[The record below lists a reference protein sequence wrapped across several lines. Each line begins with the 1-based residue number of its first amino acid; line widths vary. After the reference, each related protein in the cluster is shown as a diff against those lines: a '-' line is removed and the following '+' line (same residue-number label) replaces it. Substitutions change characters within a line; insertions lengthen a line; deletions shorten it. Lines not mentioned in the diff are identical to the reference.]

1 MAYSDIL
8 IWVICSIC
16 LLFFV
21 AGAVTSF
28 LEKELR
34 AGIILLI
41 LSFSVSF
48 LLVLFIY
55 IYPEI
60 QLIRLVFLAVCLL
73 AIIVMFLPLSGTKKL
88 KFEIPN
94 KRFHEA
100 DAVLSRRIL
109 QSGTNDYNKYYSTH
123 PDYKKPD
130 DKARNQAG
138 LLSSESKYYN
148 LGTFS
153 AADANFTI
161 TDYLHALAEMPQNK
175 NISTVNGDKTKRFI
189 EKWMLQ
195 TGAHSIGFTALKDY
209 HLYSHKGR
217 GLNSGHIIENN
228 MPHAIAITVEMNHDM
243 MKPAPAGT
251 TVMES
256 SEQYLQSGILAS
268 KLTTY
273 IKRLGYT
280 AKAHID
286 GQYEVICPLVAAD
299 AGLGIIGRMGL
310 LLTPDIGPRVR
321 IAVVTTD
328 IPLDYQDSN
337 HDLTMLDFCN
347 RCKKCARVC
356 PANAI
361 PHTPLK
367 KLDGVHRWKI
377 NSESCY
383 HFWTIAGTDCGRCVI
398 SCPYAHP
405 DNWFHRF
412 IRWGIKN
419 NLVFRAM
426 AVKLDDIF
434 YGKKPKIEALPD
446 WAYLK

>member
-8 IWVICSIC
+8 IRVICSIF
-16 LLFFV
+16 LLFFL

-28 LEKELR
+28 LEKEIR
-34 AGIILLI
+34 AGIILLATSFFISI
-41 LSFSVSF
+41 L
-48 LLVLFIY
+48 LLLFIC
-55 IYPEI
+55 ILPEY
-60 QLIRLVFLAVCLL
+60 QVLKLIFLSVCLL
-73 AIIVMFLPLSGTKKL
+73 AMIVVFFPVSGTKRYN
-88 KFEIPN
+88 FETPT

-109 QSGTNDYNKYYSTH
+109 QAGTSDYNSYYEKH
-123 PDYKKPD
+123 PEHKNPD
-130 DKARNQAG
+130 NQARNQPG
-138 LLSSESKYYN
+138 LLSSKSKYFDS
-148 LGTFS
+148 GTFS
-153 AADANFTI
+153 AAEANFII
-161 TDYLHALAEMPQNK
+161 TDHLYALATLQINK
-175 NISTVNGDKTKRFI
+175 KQTRVEGDKTKKFI

-209 HLYSHKGR
+209 HLYSYKGR
-217 GLNSGHIIENN
+217 GQESGQSIEKD
-228 MPHAIAITVEMNHDM
+228 MPHAIAIAVEMDHDM

-273 IKRLGYT
+273 IKELGYA

-286 GQYEVICPLVAAD
+286 GHYEVICPLVAAD

-310 LLTPDIGPRVR
+310 LMTPGIGPRVR

-328 IPLDYQDSN
+328 IPLEYSDAN

-361 PHTPLK
+361 PLTSMKELE
-367 KLDGVHRWKI
+367 GAYRWKI
-377 NSESCY
+377 NSERCY
-383 HFWTIAGTDCGRCVI
+383 HFWTISGTDCGRCVI

-405 DNWFHRF
+405 NNWFHQF

-419 NLVFRAM
+419 NLVFRVM

-434 YGKKPKIEALPD
+434 YGKKPKIKTLPN
-446 WAYLK
+446 WVKLK